1 MSSPRI
7 IFYAGGMEAWA
18 PPSLIHGGIGGSETA
33 CIHIADLFARA
44 GWLVD
49 VYGQPGHYEGLFNGV
64 AYLDRK
70 RLPVDA
76 QADVF
81 VSWRQPEAWRVPVK
95 ARVTLCW
102 CHDYTYTP
110 ESGPDLARYD
120 RVLGVSRWHRDS
132 LARMYGLENTDY
144 VPNGIDLALFPTD
157 VPKTHFQCVW
167 SSSPD
172 RDLELLLNLW
182 PRITATEPMATLQI
196 AYGWQGID
204 ARIRQ
209 GDQNAAGMKDRIER
223 KIDALPGVTWHGRIG
238 QDALA
243 KIKCASWLAP
253 YDTAFLE
260 VSAISMLENL
270 AAGCVPVTSD
280 SGALPETVGDGGYVI
295 PGSPYSRT
303 QHEMF
308 VRVCQA
314 VLGEANA
321 RVSKVIAGRE
331 RAKEFTWAK
340 SFERWEAIIAAL
352 LEPDTVQD
360 HSLTGV
366 AP

>member
-1 MSSPRI
+1 
-7 IFYAGGMEAWA
+7 
-18 PPSLIHGGIGGSETA
+18 
-33 CIHIADLFARA
+33 
-44 GWLVD
+44 
-49 VYGQPGHYEGLFNGV
+49 
-64 AYLDRK
+64 
-70 RLPVDA
+70 
-76 QADVF
+76 
-81 VSWRQPEAWRVPVK
+81 
-95 ARVTLCW
+95 
-102 CHDYTYTP
+102 
-110 ESGPDLARYD
+110 
-120 RVLGVSRWHRDS
+120 
-132 LARMYGLENTDY
+132 
-144 VPNGIDLALFPTD
+144 
-157 VPKTHFQCVW
+157 
-167 SSSPD
+167 
-172 RDLELLLNLW
+172 
-182 PRITATEPMATLQI
+182 MATLQI